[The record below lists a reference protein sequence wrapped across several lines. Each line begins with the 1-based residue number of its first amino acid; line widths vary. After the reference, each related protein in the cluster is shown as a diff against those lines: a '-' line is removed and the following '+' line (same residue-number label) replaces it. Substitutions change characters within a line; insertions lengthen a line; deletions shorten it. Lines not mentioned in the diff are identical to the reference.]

1 MILPLKWDTDW
12 LRFFSLQAVFSS
24 LVCVGHMDFSQAL
37 QWPAF
42 RYIPLNCEKLRNR
55 FNMCFFLFF
64 FCAKEKIKKIINLT
78 AIGTKFAVIHGWF
91 AFNKHKQK
99 CMDFLTYFQ
108 AITINLER
116 GTAAVA
122 ACEKKV
128 QFIWHQRSY
137 STYTLGCELP
147 MALGCIDHHTSCS
160 SSHSG
165 STKKKT
171 TRCESLQSHLH
182 KINESSI
189 CVRCASTHSESA
201 SASAKY
207 GEVSMI

>member
-78 AIGTKFAVIHGWF
+78 AIGTIFAVIHGWF

-99 CMDFLTYFQ
+99 CMDFF
-108 AITINLER
+108 NLFPSDHHKSWAR
-116 GTAAVA
+116 YGGGGGVR
-122 ACEKKV
+122 KKV

-160 SSHSG
+160 SSHSDAR
-165 STKKKT
+165 STKKKQ
-171 TRCESLQSHLH
+171 RDVNCYNLIFI
-182 KINESSI
+182 K
-189 CVRCASTHSESA
+189 
-201 SASAKY
+201 
-207 GEVSMI
+207 